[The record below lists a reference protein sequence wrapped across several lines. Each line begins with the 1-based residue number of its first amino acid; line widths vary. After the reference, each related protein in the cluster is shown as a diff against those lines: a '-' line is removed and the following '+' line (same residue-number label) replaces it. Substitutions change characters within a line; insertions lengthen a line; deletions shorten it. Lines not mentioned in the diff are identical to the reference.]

1 MSSPGVAIAIS
12 PPEPSNVAD
21 EVAQPLPVVAQPAG
35 THAETEPTATLQ
47 LPVGIRSFS
56 LMFIAMVAGLYLMQW
71 ASAVFIPLL
80 LGLLMSYALS
90 PAVDWLQRWHVP
102 RVLGAAA
109 LLLGILGA
117 VGSTAYALSSDASR
131 LIEAMPVAVQ
141 KIKEAAEARAGQKE
155 SAFKSMQKAADQLE
169 QVANGGRADG
179 SRTVSRVRIESS
191 RFSFKDY
198 LWTGTVG
205 LAALLGQG
213 LMVLFITFFLLVA
226 GDTFRRKLVRVAG
239 PTLAKRK
246 VTVQALNEITQ
257 QIQRFLLV
265 HVFISALAGVATWL
279 AFWAMGLENAAV
291 WGIIGAVFR
300 LVPYVGSAAAA
311 IGAAL
316 VAFLQFGSADMALL
330 IAGTSLLIHSIA
342 GTLVTPWLT
351 SRASSLNPV
360 SIFIGVIAF
369 GWLWGVW
376 GLLLGVPLLMVVKAV
391 CDRVEDLKPIGEF
404 LGA

>member
-1 MSSPGVAIAIS
+1 MAH
-12 PPEPSNVAD
+12 
-21 EVAQPLPVVAQPAG
+21 LPVD
-35 THAETEPTATLQ
+35 
-47 LPVGIRSFS
+47 IRSFA
-56 LMFIAMVAGLYLMQW
+56 LMFIAMVAGVYLLHW

-90 PAVDWLQRWHVP
+90 PVVDFLQRWHVP

-109 LLLGILGA
+109 LLLGIVFGLGA
-117 VGSTAYALSSDASR
+117 TAYSLSGDTSR
-131 LIEAMPVAVQ
+131 LIEALPLAVQ
-141 KIKEAAEARAGQKE
+141 KMKEVAETRTGDKK
-155 SAFKSMQKAADQLE
+155 SALQTVQKAADQLE

-179 SRTVSRVRIESS
+179 SRNVSRVRIEGS

-205 LAALLGQG
+205 LASLLGQG
-213 LMVLFITFFLLVA
+213 LLVLFMTFFLLVA

-257 QIQRFLLV
+257 QIQRFLLM
-265 HVFISALAGVATWL
+265 HVFISALAGVATGL

-311 IGAAL
+311 AGASL
-316 VAFLQFGSADMALL
+316 VAFLQFGTADMALL
-330 IAGTSLLIHSIA
+330 VAGTSLLIHSIA

-360 SIFIGVIAF
+360 AIFVGVIAF

-391 CDRVEDLKPIGEF
+391 CDRVDDLKPIGEF

>member
-1 MSSPGVAIAIS
+1 MSSLGVPALAPELVPEATPTNATAIATAGQS
-12 PPEPSNVAD
+12 VRTDDEPTTF
-21 EVAQPLPVVAQPAG
+21 PTLHLPVD
-35 THAETEPTATLQ
+35 
-47 LPVGIRSFS
+47 IRSFA
-56 LMFIAMVAGLYLMQW
+56 LMFIAMVAGVYLLHW

-80 LGLLMSYALS
+80 LGLLLSYALS
-90 PAVDWLQRWHVP
+90 PVVDWLQRWHVP
-102 RVLGAAA
+102 RVLGAA
-109 LLLGILGA
+109 LLLLAILG
-117 VGSTAYALSSDASR
+117 GIGRTAYSLSSDTSR
-131 LIEAMPVAVQ
+131 LIEALPVAVQ
-141 KIKEAAEARAGQKE
+141 KIKEIAETRTGDKQ
-155 SAFKSMQKAADQLE
+155 STLQTVQKAADQLE

-179 SRTVSRVRIESS
+179 SRSVARVRIEGS

-205 LAALLGQG
+205 LASLLGQA
-213 LMVLFITFFLLVA
+213 LLVLFMTFFLLVA

-257 QIQRFLLV
+257 QIQRFLLM
-265 HVFISALAGVATWL
+265 HVFISALVGVATGL

-311 IGAAL
+311 AGASL
-316 VAFLQFGSADMALL
+316 VAFLQFGTPDMALL
-330 IAGTSLLIHSIA
+330 VAGTSLVIHSIA

-360 SIFIGVIAF
+360 AIFIGVIAF

-391 CDRVEDLKPIGEF
+391 CDRVDDLKPVGEF

>member
-1 MSSPGVAIAIS
+1 MSSPGVPALAS
-12 PPEPSNVAD
+12 ELPPD
-21 EVAQPLPVVAQPAG
+21 PLPG
-35 THAETEPTATLQ
+35 TAEVIAKAE
-47 LPVGIRSFS
+47 LPVRTGEEATTTFPVAHLPVDIRSFA
-56 LMFIAMVAGLYLMQW
+56 LMFIAMVAGVYLLHW

-90 PAVDWLQRWHVP
+90 PVVDFLQRWHVP

-109 LLLGILGA
+109 LLLGIVFGLGA
-117 VGSTAYALSSDASR
+117 TAYSLSGDTSR
-131 LIEAMPVAVQ
+131 LIEALPLAVQ
-141 KIKEAAEARAGQKE
+141 KMKEVAETRTGDKK
-155 SAFKSMQKAADQLE
+155 SALQTVQKAADQLE

-179 SRTVSRVRIESS
+179 SRNVSRVRIEGS

-205 LAALLGQG
+205 LASLLGQG
-213 LMVLFITFFLLVA
+213 LLVLFMTFFLLVA

-257 QIQRFLLV
+257 QIQRFLLM
-265 HVFISALAGVATWL
+265 HVFISALAGVATGL

-311 IGAAL
+311 AGASL
-316 VAFLQFGSADMALL
+316 VAFLQFGTADMALL
-330 IAGTSLLIHSIA
+330 VAGTSLLIHSIA

-360 SIFIGVIAF
+360 AIFVGVIAF

-391 CDRVEDLKPIGEF
+391 CDRVDDLKPIGEF